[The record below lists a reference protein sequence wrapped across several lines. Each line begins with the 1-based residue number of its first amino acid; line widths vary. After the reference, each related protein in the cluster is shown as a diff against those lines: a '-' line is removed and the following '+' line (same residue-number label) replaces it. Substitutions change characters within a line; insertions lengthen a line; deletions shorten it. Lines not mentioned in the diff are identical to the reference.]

1 VTTDQTEPGDQTE
14 AVDPLHPG
22 LDALGYGQALD
33 ELESILAELETG
45 DVDIDRLADRV
56 RRAAALVN
64 LCRGR
69 LAGAQ
74 LEVTRILSETDDART
89 DDGDADPSA

>member
-1 VTTDQTEPGDQTE
+1 MTTDQTEPGDQTE

-45 DVDIDRLADRV
+45 DADID
-56 RRAAALVN
+56 
-64 LCRGR
+64 R

-74 LEVTRILSETDDART
+74 LEVTRILSDTDDART